1 MIAGEFDVV
10 VIGAGNAG
18 MCAALA
24 ARGEGAR
31 VLVLE
36 AAPFDERGGN
46 SRFTA
51 GALRF
56 VYNGVDDL
64 LKLCD
69 LSETELATSDFG
81 TYTTDQYYDDLG
93 RLTDYRSNPDM
104 AELLVTK
111 SQETLLWM
119 RSQGIRFAPMY
130 SRQAFKHE
138 GKFVFWGGL
147 ALEAWG
153 GGPGLVEGLFKAA
166 EERQIQVAYEARGE
180 ALIADDDGVH
190 GVVAKVEGKTTRI
203 PAKAVILASG
213 GFEANAE
220 MRTRYLGPGWD
231 LAKVRGTRFNTGAGI
246 KMALDIGA
254 MPYGN
259 WSGCHAVGWD
269 YNAPE
274 FGDLAVG
281 DNFQKHSYPFAI
293 MVNADGVRFCDEGA
307 DFRNYTYAKY
317 GREILNQPHQFAW
330 QIFDQQVVHL
340 QRDEY
345 RIRQVTKVTA
355 DTIEGLADKMAE
367 YAPVDKARFLETV
380 REYNAAVQREIPYNP
395 TVKDGRTTKGLAINK
410 TNWAMPIEKPPFEAY
425 CTTCGVTF
433 TFGGL
438 RIDTDGRVLDTAQKA
453 DPRPLCR
460 GRARRWALLFQLPR
474 RDGPGFRVGIRQ
486 NRRDHRRHGSPAAL
500 SEKLLR
506 NQHCYAKMLTD
517 LTMREGI
524 FAPHKSEDQPGSAKP
539 SLFLSAPTRGE
550 SRNSAE
556 QDWCVAD
563 IFLAKQQNQPAW
575 AWGIPALAP
584 GRGRAG
590 FPPWISDSTRSG
602 DATSGDSPRHAT
614 GGGGANTRHVDA
626 SNAKQNRSTRTPRPP
641 VAQRQRCQL
650 PRRRAS
656 PGRISSSLYL
666 LDACQLTA

>member
-1 MIAGEFDVV
+1 MISGEYDVV
-10 VIGAGNAG
+10 IVGAGNAG

-24 ARGEGAR
+24 AQENGAR

-46 SRFTA
+46 SRYTA

-69 LSETELATSDFG
+69 LSETEIATSDFG
-81 TYTTDQYYDDLG
+81 TYTQDKYYDDLG

-104 AELLVTK
+104 AELLITK

-119 RSQGIRFAPMY
+119 RGKGIRFAPMY
-130 SRQAFKHE
+130 SRQAFKHD

-153 GGPGLVEGLFKAA
+153 GGPGLVEGLFNSA
-166 EERQIQVAYEARGE
+166 EKHGIAVAYEARGE
-180 ALIADDDGVH
+180 RLIADDDGVH
-190 GVVAKVEGKTTRI
+190 GVVANVEGKTTEIR
-203 PAKAVILASG
+203 AKAVVLACG

-231 LAKVRGTRFNTGAGI
+231 LAKVRGTRFNTGGGI
-246 KMALDIGA
+246 NMALAIGA

-269 YNAPE
+269 YGAPE

-293 MVNADGVRFCDEGA
+293 MVNATGERFCDEGA

-355 DTIEGLADKMAE
+355 DTMAELADKMAE
-367 YAPVDKARFLETV
+367 TGAAVDKAAFLKTIS
-380 REYNAAVQREIPYNP
+380 EYNAAVQRDIPYNP
-395 TVKDGRTTKGLAINK
+395 TVKDGRTTKGLAIDK
-410 TNWAMPIEKPPFEAY
+410 TNWAMPLEKPPYEAY

-433 TFGGL
+433 TFGGV
-438 RIDTDGRVLDTAQKA
+438 RIDNDGRVLDTAQKPIA
-453 DPRPLCR
+453 GLYAAGELVGGLFYFNYPGGTGLVSGSVFGKIAGTSAGKQV
-460 GRARRWALLFQLPR
+460 GR
-474 RDGPGFRVGIRQ
+474 
-486 NRRDHRRHGSPAAL
+486 
-500 SEKLLR
+500 
-506 NQHCYAKMLTD
+506 
-517 LTMREGI
+517 
-524 FAPHKSEDQPGSAKP
+524 
-539 SLFLSAPTRGE
+539 
-550 SRNSAE
+550 
-556 QDWCVAD
+556 
-563 IFLAKQQNQPAW
+563 
-575 AWGIPALAP
+575 
-584 GRGRAG
+584 
-590 FPPWISDSTRSG
+590 
-602 DATSGDSPRHAT
+602 
-614 GGGGANTRHVDA
+614 
-626 SNAKQNRSTRTPRPP
+626 NA
-641 VAQRQRCQL
+641 
-650 PRRRAS
+650 
-656 PGRISSSLYL
+656 
-666 LDACQLTA
+666 

>member
-10 VIGAGNAG
+10 VVGAGNAG

-24 ARGEGAR
+24 ARGQGAR

-46 SRFTA
+46 SRYTA

-81 TYTTDQYYDDLG
+81 TYTTDKYYDDLG

-104 AELLVTK
+104 AELLITK

-166 EERQIQVAYEARGE
+166 EERQIQIAYEARGE
-180 ALIADDDGVH
+180 KLIADDDGVH
-190 GVVAKVEGKTTRI
+190 GVVAKVEGKTTEI
-203 PAKAVILASG
+203 PAKAVILACG

-317 GREILNQPHQFAW
+317 GRVILNQPHQFAW
-330 QIFDQQVVHL
+330 QIFDQQIVHL

-345 RIRQVTKVTA
+345 RIRHVTKVTA
-355 DTIEGLADKMAE
+355 DTIEQLADKMARD
-367 YAPVDKARFLETV
+367 APVHKPTFLKTIAD
-380 REYNAAVQREIPYNP
+380 YNAAVQRDIPYNP
-395 TVKDGRTTKGLAINK
+395 TSQGRAHHHGSRDRQDQLGDGRWKSLLTRPIARPAASPSPLAACASTPTAACSTLRKNRSPVS
-410 TNWAMPIEKPPFEAY
+410 MP
-425 CTTCGVTF
+425 
-433 TFGGL
+433 
-438 RIDTDGRVLDTAQKA
+438 
-453 DPRPLCR
+453 
-460 GRARRWALLFQLPR
+460 RASWSAGCSISTIRAA
-474 RDGPGFRVGIRQ
+474 PGS
-486 NRRDHRRHGSPAAL
+486 SPA
-500 SEKLLR
+500 R
-506 NQHCYAKMLTD
+506 
-517 LTMREGI
+517 
-524 FAPHKSEDQPGSAKP
+524 
-539 SLFLSAPTRGE
+539 SLAR
-550 SRNSAE
+550 
-556 QDWCVAD
+556 
-563 IFLAKQQNQPAW
+563 
-575 AWGIPALAP
+575 
-584 GRGRAG
+584 
-590 FPPWISDSTRSG
+590 
-602 DATSGDSPRHAT
+602 
-614 GGGGANTRHVDA
+614 
-626 SNAKQNRSTRTPRPP
+626 
-641 VAQRQRCQL
+641 
-650 PRRRAS
+650 S
-656 PGRISSSLYL
+656 PGTSAGAASL
-666 LDACQLTA
+666 QR